1 VPPLQHQLQ
10 QNQISLPKSF
20 ATHRKT
26 FFTPKPTTHKQTT
39 SSSELV
45 RHRHHH
51 PQQRFACTSG
61 QEGKPQ
67 AARTTHRTNVI
78 PKPRQKTVHRHPQIT
93 TLIPHTLAL
102 KDETGMKPG

>member
-10 QNQISLPKSF
+10 HNQISLPKSF
-20 ATHRKT
+20 ATHKKT

-39 SSSELV
+39 SCSELV

-61 QEGKPQ
+61 RAGRQAASRKPQ
-67 AARTTHRTNVI
+67 GPPIERTSSQNNDRKLSIVI
-78 PKPRQKTVHRHPQIT
+78 HKLQH
-93 TLIPHTLAL
+93 
-102 KDETGMKPG
+102 